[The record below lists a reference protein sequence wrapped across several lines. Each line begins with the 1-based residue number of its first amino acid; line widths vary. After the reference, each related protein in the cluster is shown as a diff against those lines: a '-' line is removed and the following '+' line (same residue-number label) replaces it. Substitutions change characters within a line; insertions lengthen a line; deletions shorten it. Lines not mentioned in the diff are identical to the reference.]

1 MALCENCKTDDA
13 NIYVTMLDGKS
24 RQLCRECNNKI
35 TAEYAGINLTLFE
48 NGIYEFAGIRGKK
61 HNFKIERIVYPMG
74 IVYEAVEI
82 TKDGT
87 PGYRV
92 AVMGHLDSEQQD
104 LFLKLDAKIRK
115 TVSKRYL
122 ENRSIPY
129 AGNQVVLKEDVAVGR
144 FEYDEHNDG
153 IHKVVIDG
161 QAFSWDE
168 LGRMLSAYEGFQFKL
183 EIYDISDDVE

>member
-1 MALCENCKTDDA
+1 
-13 NIYVTMLDGKS
+13 
-24 RQLCRECNNKI
+24 
-35 TAEYAGINLTLFE
+35 
-48 NGIYEFAGIRGKK
+48 
-61 HNFKIERIVYPMG
+61 MG

-161 QAFSWDE
+161 QEFSWDE